1 MAKIR
6 QINIEN
12 RTYYFYNDQI
22 SWKDFD
28 ASMLKFDKKNDKE
41 IDVYYIGYVTFKQ
54 TANCNNINSVNPL
67 YLMKNNMIGYCQ
79 EKGRNKYWKE
89 LQSNSVCSDESE
101 AVSANSKTPV
111 PKFLYEDCLTQ
122 IKSNQKNIHITKH
135 FFSNGSFK
143 IDILVKKTV
152 YLYLINSK
160 FTSNIYIESCIFDCS
175 YS

>member
-1 MAKIR
+1 MTEQLI
-6 QINIEN
+6 
-12 RTYYFYNDQI
+12 
-22 SWKDFD
+22 
-28 ASMLKFDKKNDKE
+28 LKQQP
-41 IDVYYIGYVTFKQ
+41 I
-54 TANCNNINSVNPL
+54 
-67 YLMKNNMIGYCQ
+67 
-79 EKGRNKYWKE
+79 EKGRDKYLKE

-111 PKFLYEDCLTQ
+111 PKFLYEDCLAQ

-143 IDILVKKTV
+143 IDTLVKKTV

-175 YS
+175 YSKNFCLVFVLINTICYLGLLIVCLRYWSEFCTEIIQILDE